1 MKKAG
6 IVLALLGGAMWLS
19 SCEGNKEACYAITAT
34 VTFMGHTSSA
44 TSYVR
49 TTKDDLDEAIQQT
62 KLSLAVGGVTEDMI
76 KISSKQVAD
85 TNCD

>member
-6 IVLALLGGAMWLS
+6 IVLALLGCVLLPS

>member
-1 MKKAG
+1 
-6 IVLALLGGAMWLS
+6 
-19 SCEGNKEACYAITAT
+19 
-34 VTFMGHTSSA
+34 MGHTSSA